1 MISHPFETIQLR
13 AGMEL
18 MTLVVPTTKLYEIQ
32 DAISKLDWSKTGT
45 FSKLENLLLK
55 SNGFIREY

>member
-1 MISHPFETIQLR
+1 MISRTFETIQLR

-18 MTLVVPTTKLYEIQ
+18 MTLVVPTTKLYEIT
-32 DAISKLDWSKTGT
+32 DVVSKLDWSKDGT
-45 FSKLENLLLK
+45 FTKLETLLLK

>member
-1 MISHPFETIQLR
+1 MILRTFETIQLR

-18 MTLVVPTTKLYEIQ
+18 MTLVVPTAKLYEIT
-32 DAISKLDWSKTGT
+32 DAVSRLDWSKAGT
-45 FSKLENLLLK
+45 FTKLETLLLK